1 MHTSARP
8 MGGAGRPV
16 AEAVGLGTSTEMFQS
31 EDLVRVRVRVREG
44 RVEGILGGDH

>member
-16 AEAVGLGTSTEMFQS
+16 AEAVGLGTSTDMFQS
-31 EDLVRVRVRVREG
+31 EDLVRVRVRVRV